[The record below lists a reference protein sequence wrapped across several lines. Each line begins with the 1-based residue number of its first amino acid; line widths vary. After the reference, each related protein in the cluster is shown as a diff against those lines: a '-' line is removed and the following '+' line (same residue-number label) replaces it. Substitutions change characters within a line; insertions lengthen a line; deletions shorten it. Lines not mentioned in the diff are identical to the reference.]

1 MAADYSRNFDVNDL
15 ISISNYFVKGLKDL
29 PNDRELNILFSLFLF
44 TLQFLLEKYLL
55 GFEFFVN
62 VFFFTIFSSNWVCA

>member
-15 ISISNYFVKGLKDL
+15 ISISNDLVKGLKDP

-44 TLQFLLEKYLL
+44 TLPFLLEKY
-55 GFEFFVN
+55 
-62 VFFFTIFSSNWVCA
+62 

>member
-15 ISISNYFVKGLKDL
+15 ISISNDLVKGLKDP

-44 TLQFLLEKYLL
+44 TLPFLLEKYLL
-55 GFEFFVN
+55 GFGELENLIYLFRLHHLQML
-62 VFFFTIFSSNWVCA
+62 